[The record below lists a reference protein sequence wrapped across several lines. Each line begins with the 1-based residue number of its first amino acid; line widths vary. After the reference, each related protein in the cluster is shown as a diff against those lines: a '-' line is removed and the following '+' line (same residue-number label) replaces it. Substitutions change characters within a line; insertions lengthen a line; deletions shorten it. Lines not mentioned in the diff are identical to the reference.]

1 MSAVLVSGATTPVG
15 RALVEELLGRGRT
28 VLAVAVEKEW
38 PFAPHDALHYHHVDL
53 TRARRIRELL
63 FGTARD
69 LGVTAVIH
77 SAHHRKATDRGRK
90 IHALNVESTREM
102 LHLAERHPTIERFVY
117 RSYADV
123 YRIAPELPQLIGED
137 HPLELGSWLPQGIR
151 DRVEADLMVCTRM
164 GMSSL
169 SIVVL
174 RCAEIFAP
182 RSGSQLHDYLASRVC
197 LRPLGFDPMLN
208 VLSIRDAVEAQ
219 IRALD
224 SDAQG
229 IFNIP
234 GKDVMPLSAAIG
246 AYGKREIALP
256 GPVLGPLYRLRSAT
270 RGFEFRYSPN
280 RYRFHF
286 SGVLDGSRAE
296 EILGYTPEHPVDWPE
311 PTFVTHGMEASGA

>member
-1 MSAVLVSGATTPVG
+1 VSATLVSGATTPVG
-15 RALVEELLGRGRT
+15 RALVRALLDEGRT
-28 VLAVAVEKEW
+28 VLAVAVEEEW
-38 PFAPHDALHYHHVDL
+38 PFEPHDSLHYQKVDL

-63 FGTARD
+63 FGAARD
-69 LGVTAVIH
+69 LGVTSVIH
-77 SAHHRKATDRGRK
+77 SAHHRKTTDRGRK

-117 RSYADV
+117 RSYSDV

-182 RSGSQLHDYLASRVC
+182 RSGSQLHDFLASRVC

-208 VLSIRDAVEAQ
+208 VLSIDDAVESQ
-219 IRALD
+219 RLALD

-229 IFNIP
+229 VFNIP
-234 GKDVMPLSAAIG
+234 GKDILPLSAAIG
-246 AYGKREIALP
+246 AFGKKELAIP
-256 GPVLGPLYRLRSAT
+256 GPVLGPLYGLRSLT
-270 RGFEFRYSPN
+270 RGFEFSYRPN

-286 SGVLDGSRAE
+286 SGVLDGTRAHE
-296 EILGYTPEHPVDWPE
+296 VLGYAPEHAIDWPV
-311 PTFVTHGMEASGA
+311 PTYVTHAID